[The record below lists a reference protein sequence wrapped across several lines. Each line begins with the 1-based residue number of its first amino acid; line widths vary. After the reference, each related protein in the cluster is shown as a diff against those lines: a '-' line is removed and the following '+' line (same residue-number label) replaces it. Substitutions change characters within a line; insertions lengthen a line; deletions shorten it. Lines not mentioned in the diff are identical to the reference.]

1 MHSTINEFIY
11 LYAHIYLY
19 ACLYICVEH
28 TCTYIHAL
36 TINEKSH
43 GSERDQGLLYV
54 RDWIEEREE
63 VSNVIIL

>member
-28 TCTYIHAL
+28 TYTYIHAI
-36 TINEKSH
+36 TINEKRGH
-43 GSERDQGLLYV
+43 EFENKLQGYMV
-54 RDWIEEREE
+54 FFE
-63 VSNVIIL
+63 

>member
-28 TCTYIHAL
+28 TYTYIHAL
-36 TINEKSH
+36 TINEKRGH
-43 GSERDQGLLYV
+43 EFENKLQGYMV
-54 RDWIEEREE
+54 FFE
-63 VSNVIIL
+63 